1 MALEIETRTMLAST
15 HVGTEPRALALT
27 PDERFLAV
35 ADSASASLAVLRAD
49 RAALLTTIP
58 VGSRPVDV
66 VIPDWLWQR

>member
-1 MALEIETRTMLAST
+1 
-15 HVGTEPRALALT
+15 LT

-66 VIPDWLWQR
+66 VITDWLWQR